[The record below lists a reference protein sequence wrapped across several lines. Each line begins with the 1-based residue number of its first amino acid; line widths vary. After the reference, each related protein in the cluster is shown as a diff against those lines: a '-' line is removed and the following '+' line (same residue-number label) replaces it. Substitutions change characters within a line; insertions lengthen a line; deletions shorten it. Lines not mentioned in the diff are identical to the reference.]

1 MSAYKTKSQPDKAQL
16 KPCKVKP
23 YNEVEAELIKLRKL
37 ETDLE
42 CQMQANQYVVDAYNK
57 QFDKIDKKF
66 QTDVNYFES
75 LKELRKTEGNAL
87 RKKEDAMKQY
97 S

>member
-1 MSAYKTKSQPDKAQL
+1 MDQPVLELDKNFNPKLDKSLDLLMSAYKTKAQPDRSQL

-66 QTDVNYFES
+66 
-75 LKELRKTEGNAL
+75 
-87 RKKEDAMKQY
+87 
-97 S
+97 

>member
-57 QFDKIDKKF
+57 
-66 QTDVNYFES
+66 
-75 LKELRKTEGNAL
+75 
-87 RKKEDAMKQY
+87 
-97 S
+97 